1 MILLSGFIKVH
12 FIGQKTGQMVK
23 SYTAKQLLDRV
34 KSLGNY
40 HGIPSGHWILGVRSN
55 EDTANSFDDK
65 FYLFHGEE
73 FIWVT
78 SGTTNPGTPTLKQ
91 FEKVNKNGA
100 AVLKSDQWYYDVWK
114 FGKHN
119 GKVDALLQLGAAV
132 QVYRDTDKDDDSEE
146 QGKLDTGYFGINFH
160 PNTYD
165 LSKPSGT
172 SIGWWSAGCQV
183 VNNVTKYK
191 EFIKLCKPQ
200 KFTSYCLI
208 NEF

>member
-1 MILLSGFIKVH
+1 
-12 FIGQKTGQMVK
+12 MVK
-23 SYTAKQLLDRV
+23 SYNDKQLLDKV
-34 KSLGNY
+34 KTLPNFKN
-40 HGIPSGHWILGVRSN
+40 IPSDHWILGVRSN
-55 EDTANSFDDK
+55 EDAPNSFDDK
-65 FYLFHGEE
+65 FYLFKGEE

-91 FEKVNKNGA
+91 FEKVNKDGA
-100 AVLKSDQWYYDVWK
+100 ALLKANTWYYNVWK
-114 FGKHN
+114 YGKHN

-132 QVYRDTDKDDDSEE
+132 QVYRDIDKDEKSEE
-146 QGKLDTGYFGINFH
+146 QGKLESGYFGINFH

-165 LSKPSGT
+165 LTKPSGS

-200 KFTSYCLI
+200 KNVSYCLI
-208 NEF
+208 QEF

>member
-1 MILLSGFIKVH
+1 
-12 FIGQKTGQMVK
+12 
-23 SYTAKQLLDRV
+23 
-34 KSLGNY
+34 
-40 HGIPSGHWILGVRSN
+40 
-55 EDTANSFDDK
+55 
-65 FYLFHGEE
+65 
-73 FIWVT
+73 VT

-91 FEKVNKNGA
+91 FEKVNKKGA

-132 QVYRDTDKDDDSEE
+132 QVYRDTDKDDNSEE
-146 QGKLDTGYFGINFH
+146 QGTLDTGYFGINFH

-165 LSKPSGT
+165 LSKASGT

>member
-1 MILLSGFIKVH
+1 
-12 FIGQKTGQMVK
+12 MVK
-23 SYTAKQLLDRV
+23 SYNDKQLLDKV
-34 KSLGNY
+34 KTLPNFKT
-40 HGIPSGHWILGVRSN
+40 IPSDHWILGVRSN
-55 EDTANSFDDK
+55 EDAPNSFDDK
-65 FYLFHGEE
+65 FYLFKGEE

-91 FEKVNKNGA
+91 FEKVNKDGA
-100 AVLKSDQWYYDVWK
+100 ALLKSDTWYYNVWK
-114 FGKHN
+114 YGKHN

-132 QVYRDTDKDDDSEE
+132 QVYRDIDKDEKSEE
-146 QGKLDTGYFGINFH
+146 QGKLESGYFGINFH

-165 LSKPSGT
+165 LTKPSGS

-200 KFTSYCLI
+200 KNVSYCLI
-208 NEF
+208 QEF

>member
-1 MILLSGFIKVH
+1 
-12 FIGQKTGQMVK
+12 MVK
-23 SYTAKQLLDRV
+23 TYNDKQLLDKV
-34 KSLGNY
+34 KTLPNFKN
-40 HGIPSGHWILGVRSN
+40 IPSDHWILGVRSN
-55 EDTANSFDDK
+55 EDAPNSFDDK
-65 FYLFHGEE
+65 FYLFKGEE

-78 SGTTNPGTPTLKQ
+78 SGTTNAGTPTLKQ

-100 AVLKSDQWYYDVWK
+100 AILKADTWYYNVWK

-132 QVYRDTDKDDDSEE
+132 QVYRDIDKDEKSEE
-146 QGKLDTGYFGINFH
+146 QGKLESGYFGINFH

-165 LSKPSGT
+165 LTKPSGS

-200 KFTSYCLI
+200 KNVSYCLI
-208 NEF
+208 QEF

>member
-1 MILLSGFIKVH
+1 
-12 FIGQKTGQMVK
+12 MVK
-23 SYTAKQLLDRV
+23 TYNDKQLLERV
-34 KSLGNY
+34 KSIHNY
-40 HGIPSGHWILGVRSN
+40 VGIPSGHWILGVRSN

-132 QVYRDTDKDDDSEE
+132 QVYRDTDKDDDSEQ
-146 QGKLDTGYFGINFH
+146 QGTLDTGYFGINFH

-208 NEF
+208 DEF

>member
-1 MILLSGFIKVH
+1 
-12 FIGQKTGQMVK
+12 MVK
-23 SYTAKQLLDRV
+23 TYNDKQLLDKV
-34 KSLGNY
+34 KTLPNFKT
-40 HGIPSGHWILGVRSN
+40 IPSEHWILGVRSN
-55 EDTANSFDDK
+55 EDAPNSFDDK
-65 FYLFHGEE
+65 FYLFKGEE

-91 FEKVNKNGA
+91 FEKVNKDGA
-100 AVLKSDQWYYDVWK
+100 ALLKADTWYYNVWK
-114 FGKHN
+114 YGKHN

-132 QVYRDTDKDDDSEE
+132 QVYRDIDKDEKSEE
-146 QGKLDTGYFGINFH
+146 QGKLESGYFGINFH

-165 LSKPSGT
+165 LTKPSGS

-200 KFTSYCLI
+200 KNVSYCLI
-208 NEF
+208 QEF

>member
-1 MILLSGFIKVH
+1 
-12 FIGQKTGQMVK
+12 MVK
-23 SYTAKQLLDRV
+23 SYTDKQLLERV

-40 HGIPSGHWILGVRSN
+40 IGIPTEHWILGVRSN

-91 FEKVNKNGA
+91 FEKVNKKGA

-132 QVYRDTDKDDDSEE
+132 QVYRDTDKDDNSEE
-146 QGKLDTGYFGINFH
+146 QGTLDTGYFGINFH
-160 PNTYD
+160 SNTYD

>member
-1 MILLSGFIKVH
+1 
-12 FIGQKTGQMVK
+12 MVK
-23 SYTAKQLLDRV
+23 SYTDKQLLERV

-40 HGIPSGHWILGVRSN
+40 IGIPTEHWILGVRSV
-55 EDTANSFDDK
+55 EDAANSFDDK
-65 FYLFHGEE
+65 FYLFKGEQ